1 MSPIVT
7 LLFHD
12 IVAHHP
18 EESGFSSPAAD
29 RYKLTIS
36 QFDAE
41 LSALQEVGT
50 CLPPSAPRQV
60 VDRAS
65 DGNRFIITADDGGVS
80 YYTQIADRLEQ
91 RGWRGAC
98 FVTTDFIGRRGFLD
112 RRQIRALADRGHE
125 IGSHSASHPP
135 RFSAC
140 SREVMLEE
148 WRSSR
153 AALEDLLGHP
163 VRIASLPGGYLSR
176 TVVSTAAD
184 AGYTLLFTSEPT
196 VTATRSDGCTVAGRF
211 TIRQRSPRGLAS
223 ALVRSPWTRAAAW
236 AQWNAKSLAKPLL
249 GALYPRIADWL
260 VADK

>member
-1 MSPIVT
+1 MSAIVT

-12 IVAHHP
+12 VFARHP
-18 EESGFSSPAAD
+18 AESGFWSPAAD

-36 QFDAE
+36 RFDAE
-41 LSALQEVGT
+41 LTALQEAGT
-50 CLPPSAPRQV
+50 CLPPSAPLQF

-80 YYTQIADRLEQ
+80 YYTEIADRLEQ

-98 FVTTDFIGRRGFLD
+98 FVTTNGIGRRGFLD

-125 IGSHSASHPP
+125 IGSHSASHPT

-140 SREVMLEE
+140 KPEVMLEE
-148 WRSSR
+148 WHGSR
-153 AALEDLLGHP
+153 AALEDLLGQP
-163 VRIASLPGGYLSR
+163 VRIASLPGGYLSP
-176 TVVSTAAD
+176 TVVSTAAE

-196 VTATRSDGCTVAGRF
+196 VTVTRSHGCMVAGRF
-211 TIRQRSPRGLAS
+211 TIRQRSPLQLAS
-223 ALVRSPWTRAAAW
+223 ALVRSPWTRAVAW

-249 GALYPRIADWL
+249 GPSYPRIADWL